1 MGNVQ
6 TAESSKT
13 SVTDIVNKNML
24 NSFTRNLNEQSSNCS
39 GTQYAE
45 FIAGQQSEIIGC
57 DLNINQKMAL
67 DCKAQAY
74 FASQNENTLKGEIKN
89 SLDQS
94 FKSDQKQENPSFT
107 LVPYSEQNSSDRV
120 NVENYIKNIVE
131 RNLTTENLNKC
142 LAIAKGAQDGKI
154 TILGKYTCRE
164 GQGIDLTQDMLIQQ
178 YAQCGSDII
187 NKTLT
192 DDKFVTDL
200 KIKAESSQSNLTSGY
215 GAIIGLVI
223 ILVIVGAAAYF
234 MFKRSP
240 AGMASDIGKM
250 DLPPEQRSELM
261 SQLISKGS
269 DVDTRG
275 LFGLRGVKPN

>member
-1 MGNVQ
+1 MGNKQ
-6 TAESSKT
+6 SAESSKT

-24 NSFTRNLNEQSSNCS
+24 NSFTRNMNESSSQCS

-45 FIAGQQSEIIGC
+45 FLSGPGSEIIGC
-57 DLNINQKMAL
+57 DLNVNQKMAL
-67 DCKAQAY
+67 DCKSQAY
-74 FASQNENTLKGEIKN
+74 FKSQNENTLKGEIQN

-94 FKSDQKQENPSFT
+94 FKSDQKNENPSFT

-142 LAIAKGAQDGKI
+142 LAIAKGAQEGKI

-164 GQGIDLTQDMLIQQ
+164 GQGIDLTQELVLQQ
-178 YAQCGSDII
+178 YAQCGADIV

-215 GAIIGLVI
+215 GAIIAIIVILLIVGLV
-223 ILVIVGAAAYF
+223 VYF
-234 MFKRSP
+234 KVSM
-240 AGMASDIGKM
+240 
-250 DLPPEQRSELM
+250 
-261 SQLISKGS
+261 KGGGGGGGGGG
-269 DVDTRG
+269 D
-275 LFGLRGVKPN
+275 

>member
-1 MGNVQ
+1 MGNRQ
-6 TAESSKT
+6 SSQSSKT

-45 FIAGQQSEIIGC
+45 FLSGPQSEIIGC

-74 FASQNENTLKGEIKN
+74 FASQNENSLKGEIKN

-94 FKSDQKQENPSFT
+94 FKSDQKNENPSFT

-142 LAIAKGAQDGKI
+142 IAIAKGAQDGKI
-154 TILGKYTCRE
+154 TILGKYTCRQGE
-164 GQGIDLTQDMLIQQ
+164 GLNLTQDMLIQQ
-178 YAQCGSDII
+178 YAQCGADIV

-215 GAIIGLVI
+215 GAIIAIIVILLIVGLV
-223 ILVIVGAAAYF
+223 VYF
-234 MFKRSP
+234 KVSM
-240 AGMASDIGKM
+240 
-250 DLPPEQRSELM
+250 
-261 SQLISKGS
+261 KGGGGGGGGGG
-269 DVDTRG
+269 D
-275 LFGLRGVKPN
+275 